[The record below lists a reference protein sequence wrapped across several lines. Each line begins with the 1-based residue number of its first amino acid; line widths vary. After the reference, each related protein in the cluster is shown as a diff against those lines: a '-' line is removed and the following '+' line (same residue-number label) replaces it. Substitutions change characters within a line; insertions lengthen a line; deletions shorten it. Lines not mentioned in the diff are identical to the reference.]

1 LPRLASDHPLSS
13 RANALL
19 GQGHFFLADFT
30 EAQSAF
36 ETALATAL
44 DGPDEAEALHGMA
57 VAKSFGEHGDPSRQ
71 IAALEERRYHS
82 PQHLIRFTTAE
93 LSRRRYAEGL
103 RDLRLAE
110 AEHSLRQVEDPRVRT
125 AFTYTVAN
133 LMALR
138 AQYTQAGEYFE
149 LFRKDVEAYELEFA
163 IPFLGWTAAFIALGL
178 RRFGETDRH
187 LQKVEDWA
195 MSHRQPSHE
204 YNARILRARLLL
216 ETGQAEEACDSLRPE
231 ANDGMAPAW
240 RGEYHAT
247 QALALACLGDCRE
260 ANELAE
266 HARSETEEV
275 AVRVLAQAARAVACV
290 HSNGGDEA
298 LELMRLARQLDVW
311 DPVVVAA
318 RSSER
323 LANFLAQQRELRFE
337 LGRLYQ
343 ASNDSVLARNLGV
356 RQRSTRAPEDILS
369 PRELEVLGLMA
380 AGLRNREIGKALFI
394 AESTVK
400 VHVRHILERLGV
412 RTRAEAVARF
422 ERLARSS

>member
-1 LPRLASDHPLSS
+1 
-13 RANALL
+13 
-19 GQGHFFLADFT
+19 
-30 EAQSAF
+30 
-36 ETALATAL
+36 
-44 DGPDEAEALHGMA
+44 
-57 VAKSFGEHGDPSRQ
+57 
-71 IAALEERRYHS
+71 
-82 PQHLIRFTTAE
+82 
-93 LSRRRYAEGL
+93 
-103 RDLRLAE
+103 
-110 AEHSLRQVEDPRVRT
+110 
-125 AFTYTVAN
+125 
-133 LMALR
+133 
-138 AQYTQAGEYFE
+138 
-149 LFRKDVEAYELEFA
+149 
-163 IPFLGWTAAFIALGL
+163 
-178 RRFGETDRH
+178 
-187 LQKVEDWA
+187 
-195 MSHRQPSHE
+195 
-204 YNARILRARLLL
+204 
-216 ETGQAEEACDSLRPE
+216 
-231 ANDGMAPAW
+231 MAPAW